1 MSNTESNKPLYL
13 KLNEERTQGEWNNNL
28 NDGQILDSGNNPV
41 GNFYGAL
48 KKCTEY
54 WPETDSPC
62 LRLKGFKVLQHDGF
76 TELTPD
82 NMGATVCDDGKPYF
96 YSAEWAKA
104 GKPTNRIVGS
114 LPVLT
119 AFERQGQYGA
129 PFDLQI
135 KRTYQIV
142 LTVWDKYTEKK
153 DGKCV
158 GPESRVVN
166 EIYRDTEQ
174 MLIWVLKYAGRL
186 LLATTDTVPTPMLY
200 NQDWLD
206 QAKARGYITTYAVN
220 GSLKNTLQPQGS
232 PSSPGPA
239 PTTSLKPQR
248 NPRNCLTAFR

>member
-1 MSNTESNKPLYL
+1 MNISLE
-13 KLNEERTQGEWNNNL
+13 
-28 NDGQILDSGNNPV
+28 D
-41 GNFYGAL
+41 FYGAL
-48 KKCTEY
+48 KKCAEY

-166 EIYRDTEQ
+166 EIFRDTEQ
-174 MLIWVLKYAGRL
+174 MLIWVLKYAGKL
-186 LLATTDTVPTPMLY
+186 VLATTDTVPTPTLY

-206 QAKARGYITTYAVN
+206 QAKARGYITTYEVN
-220 GSLKNTLQPQGS
+220 GSLKNTLQPQGKVFNFYRQE
-232 PSSPGPA
+232 SSTNFLYG
-239 PTTSLKPQR
+239 TSVVVELRADACRTICWDFTEKNYR
-248 NPRNCLTAFR
+248 SLAHEVGCKNC